1 MRLLKL
7 PEDLL
12 ETLRTRGLSERHA
25 RALLRLPD
33 DESRRAA
40 LGKILEKDMTVA
52 AAESYIDALLAQ
64 KEAPEAAEGKRS
76 FVMRDLRL
84 FLNSVTRSLELM
96 RQGGVDADME
106 KRETADALILT
117 ISIPKGRG

>member
-1 MRLLKL
+1 M
-7 PEDLL
+7 
-12 ETLRTRGLSERHA
+12 LRQRGLSERHA

-40 LGKILEKDMTVA
+40 LAKILEKDMTVA
-52 AAESYIDALLAQ
+52 AAESYIDALLA
-64 KEAPEAAEGKRS
+64 KSEDPEETAEGRRS

-96 RQGGVDADME
+96 KQGGVAADMQ
-106 KRETADALILT
+106 KRETDDALILT
-117 ISIPKGRG
+117 ISIPKGRTE